1 MINNVKESTGYSAP
15 LVYKVFSILEELA
28 RSGAEL
34 GISEL
39 SRNLNISKS
48 TVYGITQALMDLE
61 VILQDPNT
69 KKFRLGPTMAQLG
82 SRAMA
87 GVDIRAAA
95 RAFMEELSQ
104 EFRETIFLGTSD
116 ERGITIID
124 RAESPA
130 VLKISAPV
138 GTRIPLFAGAA
149 GKVFLAGMKDAALK
163 KLLSE
168 KTAPGFTENTI
179 TGTGEYM
186 REIQRVRREGYATDF
201 EEYIRGVNAV
211 CVPIPDPWGRPVAA
225 MWMVGFSH
233 SFSGEKMD
241 RAVMAI
247 MQAAARISEIMG
259 TNGAGK

>member
-28 RSGAEL
+28 RPGSEM
-34 GISEL
+34 GISDL
-39 SRNLNISKS
+39 SRSLNISKS

-69 KKFRLGPTMAQLG
+69 KKFRLGPTLAKLG
-82 SRAMA
+82 SRALA

-95 RAFMEELSQ
+95 RPFMEELSR

-116 ERGITIID
+116 EKGITIIE

-130 VLKISAPV
+130 ALKISAPV

-149 GKVFLAGMKDAALK
+149 GKVFLAGMKDSALK
-163 KLLSE
+163 KMLSE
-168 KTAPGFTENTI
+168 KPLPGFTENSVTDPK
-179 TGTGEYM
+179 EYV
-186 REIQRVRREGYATDF
+186 RDIQRVRREGYATDF
-201 EEYIRGVNAV
+201 EEYIQGVNAI
-211 CVPIPDPWGRPVAA
+211 CVPIPDPWGRPLAA

-233 SFSGEKMD
+233 SFSGDKMD

-247 MQAAARISEIMG
+247 MQAAARTGELLG
-259 TNGAGK
+259 ANGPGK